1 MSDEKNFCGYC
12 GSYCGA
18 CAIQIAYK
26 KGIEYQ
32 TKLASSLTAQL
43 KRKVEKTDIQC
54 SGCRD
59 AATDKHSWS
68 YKCKIR
74 ACALDKN
81 VESCVY
87 CNLFP
92 CDKVAGIADLSGD
105 TTLKQLQELKEH
117 GFEKW
122 MKVVSERW
130 KCSDCNGSIEL
141 FTKKCGTCNSNRSKD
156 IEKSF
161 ENGYAEDAK

>member
-117 GFEKW
+117 GFEK
-122 MKVVSERW
+122 KKDDIDYREVR
-130 KCSDCNGSIEL
+130 
-141 FTKKCGTCNSNRSKD
+141 TKKCGTCNSNRSKD